1 MERKGIYLT
10 KFDHERLKE
19 LLGVAHDFLFKGR
32 VDLAKLA
39 DELERAKIVDSKKI
53 PPDVVTMNSKAEIRD
68 LNTKETMT
76 YTLVFPL
83 DANIDEGKISILAPL
98 GTAILG
104 YRVGDEFEWEVPS
117 GKRRLRIEKI
127 LYQPEA
133 AGDYDR

>member
-1 MERKGIYLT
+1 
-10 KFDHERLKE
+10 
-19 LLGVAHDFLFKGR
+19 
-32 VDLAKLA
+32 
-39 DELERAKIVDSKKI
+39 
-53 PPDVVTMNSKAEIRD
+53 MNSKAEIRD